1 MLRIM
6 TVKIKSVKIFNACIE
21 FIYTTQSKKIF
32 LPDNKN
38 NFDWLKMLKKCSFKN
53 LFSNFFWLC

>member
-1 MLRIM
+1 M

-38 NFDWLKMLKKCSFKN
+38 NFDWLKMLKKC
-53 LFSNFFWLC
+53 